1 MRAPFPVLTAV
12 LLLSTAIDPAAADPL
27 RCGSVLIDVGA
38 QASYVLAK
46 CGEPT
51 SKKIVA
57 EAVQARNAGGHV
69 SQTGATQTEVWRYNR
84 GATLLPA
91 VITVADGVVQ
101 SIEFEKPS
109 DKTPAE

>member
-1 MRAPFPVLTAV
+1 MRALYSVLTLA
-12 LLLSTAIDPAAADPL
+12 LIAAAITGPAAADPL
-27 RCGSVLIDVGA
+27 RCGSVLVDVGA

-51 SKKIVA
+51 TKTTIA

-69 SQTGATQTEVWRYNR
+69 SQTGATQTQVWRYNR
-84 GATLLPA
+84 GSTQLPA
-91 VITVADGVVQ
+91 VVTIADGVVQ

-109 DKTPAE
+109 DR